1 MLRLTYIILFSF
13 FIFNNVMY
21 AQVFHIVK
29 TSIDENMVYT
39 MQDNNLQHYI
49 TTSIKYTNPLD
60 FTSEKLSPQIKL
72 TGGSGFSIGYVLNY
86 NFKGKIDLTFGYLK
100 LKLSW
105 DTICNITGLSYYC
118 QNEGYNINDSEVFSI
133 NIDLAKELNLI

>member
-1 MLRLTYIILFSF
+1 M
-13 FIFNNVMY
+13 
-21 AQVFHIVK
+21 
-29 TSIDENMVYT
+29 
-39 MQDNNLQHYI
+39 DNNLEKQLREAFKAGVNYGEAQNQYFDKPLNEDEYI
-49 TTSIKYTNPLD
+49 ESLQVCEDPVK
-60 FTSEKLSPQIKL
+60 
-72 TGGSGFSIGYVLNY
+72 
-86 NFKGKIDLTFGYLK
+86 KIDLTFGYLK